1 MEPVAKPRVRFTRKD
16 YEQLPEDFR
25 AELIEGD
32 LVMVPAPD
40 PSHQSLLGVL
50 HACLLGY
57 LGRQA
62 RHRLLVSPVDLHI
75 DDENIVQ
82 PDLLVLPEG
91 TRAQKRPWRIPHPV
105 WIAEVLSPKTASR
118 DRGVKLRLYARVGV
132 REAWLV
138 DPDAET
144 VEVRPLGADAGDAAA
159 SPGRPYRRGETA
171 ESGELVGLAV
181 PLDELFD
188 LDA

>member
-1 MEPVAKPRVRFTRKD
+1 LDPVAKPRVRFTRKD

-40 PSHQSLLGVL
+40 PSHQALVGEL
-50 HACLLGY
+50 HAHLRAHF
-57 LGRQA
+57 GREA
-62 RHRLLVSPVDLHI
+62 RHRVLLSPVDVHI

-91 TRAQKRPWRIPHPV
+91 TRATERPWRIPGPV
-105 WIAEVLSPKTASR
+105 WIAEVLSPKTAQR
-118 DRGVKLRLYARVGV
+118 DRGVKLRLYARAGV

-138 DPDAET
+138 DPDART
-144 VEVRPLGADAGDAAA
+144 IEVRPLGAGDAVAPA
-159 SPGRPYRRGETA
+159 ETYRHGEVARSRG
-171 ESGELVGLAV
+171 LPGLAV
-181 PLDELFD
+181 GVDDLFD

>member
-1 MEPVAKPRVRFTRKD
+1 LDPVAKPRVRFTRKD

-40 PSHQSLLGVL
+40 PSHQSLVGVIYS
-50 HACLLGY
+50 LLRAHF
-57 LGRQA
+57 GREA
-62 RHRLLVSPVDLHI
+62 RHRVLLSPVDIHI

-91 TRAQKRPWRIPHPV
+91 TRATERPWRIPGPV
-105 WIAEVLSPKTASR
+105 WIAEVLSPKTAQR

-138 DPDAET
+138 DPDAKT
-144 VEVRPLGADAGDAAA
+144 IEVRPLGGADADA
-159 SPGRPYRRGETA
+159 PGRTYGGGEVA
-171 ESGELVGLAV
+171 HSDELGGLTV
-181 PLDELFD
+181 EVDDLFD